1 MYICTF
7 SGHHVGRVS
16 FHSLQG
22 YSKSWQ
28 LHFNNFPVIIA
39 PEDHLIDWDFS
50 VRGLIHIRNAE
61 IIPHIILLFTQSI
74 NNDETSPKLTFQ
86 RSLISV
92 EQCRDNVGMPG
103 PECRLRA
110 AE

>member
-1 MYICTF
+1 MCICTF
-7 SGHHVGRVS
+7 SGHHGRFS
-16 FHSLQG
+16 FRSLQG

-50 VRGLIHIRNAE
+50 VCGLIHICNTE
-61 IIPHIILLFTQSI
+61 IIPYIILLFAQSI
-74 NNDETSPKLTFQ
+74 NDDETSPKLTFQ
-86 RSLISV
+86 RGLISV
-92 EQCRDNVGMPG
+92 EHCRDNLGMPG
-103 PECRLRA
+103 PKCRLRA